1 MVWKT
6 ALAVIVLL
14 LIAAGGGAYWWYLLQ
29 AGDNLVLPG
38 TVEVQEVRLSSKIG
52 GRVKAVFV
60 DDGAEVK
67 ANDRL
72 VELDIPELRAQRK
85 QIAAQLDAAK
95 SAAAKADRG
104 PLDEEYEASKA
115 AVDAAKA
122 RLTKMDKGN
131 RDKEIEQVE
140 RNVEAWKV
148 DLANARRDLTRI
160 SGLVQTRSA
169 TQKELDDS
177 QARYDRLQATVN
189 EATVRLELMREGFRD
204 EDKAEALAE
213 FNRAKANDALL
224 HTGTREED
232 KAAAH
237 ARVDELAARL
247 SELDS
252 NIAEAVVRAPENAI
266 VELVSVRPGDTTTP
280 NQPVV
285 RILRAADLWIKA
297 FVPETELG
305 RVRLNQEVSV
315 TMDTYPERK
324 FQGHVTYVSSTAE
337 FTPRNVQSVDERRHQ
352 VFAIKI
358 RVIDPQGIFKSGMA
372 ADVHLPREPAEQKP
386 SEGTGK
392 RGTSA
397 P

>member
-6 ALAVIVLL
+6 ALAIFVILL
-14 LIAAGGGAYWWYLLQ
+14 VATGGAAYWWYFQL

-52 GRVKAVFV
+52 GRVKDVFV

-67 ANDRL
+67 ANDPL

-85 QIAAQLDAAK
+85 QIAAQLDAAE
-95 SAAAKADRG
+95 AAASKADRG

-160 SGLVQTRSA
+160 SGLVQTKSA

-189 EATVRLELMREGFRD
+189 EASVRLELMREGFRD

-237 ARVDELAARL
+237 ARVDELIARL

-252 NIAEAVVRAPENAI
+252 NIAEAIVKAPENAI
-266 VELVSVRPGDTTTP
+266 VELVSVRRGDTTAP

-285 RILRAADLWIKA
+285 RILRAKDLWVKA

-305 RVRLNQEVSV
+305 RVRLSEDVVV
-315 TMDTYPERK
+315 TMDTYPDRK
-324 FQGHVTYVSSTAE
+324 FNGKVTYVSSTAE
-337 FTPRNVQSVDERRHQ
+337 FTPRNVQSIDERRHQ
-352 VFAIKI
+352 VFAIKV
-358 RVIDPQGIFKSGMA
+358 RVDDPQGIFKSGMA
-372 ADVHLPREPAEQKP
+372 ADVHLPKEPGE
-386 SEGTGK
+386 
-392 RGTSA
+392 RGASA

>member
-6 ALAVIVLL
+6 ALAIIVIV
-14 LIAAGGGAYWWYLLQ
+14 LIAAGGAAYWWFLQQ

-38 TVEVQEVRLSSKIG
+38 TVEVQEVRLSSKIA
-52 GRVKAVFV
+52 GRVKEVFV

-67 ANDRL
+67 ANDPL
-72 VELDIPELRAQRK
+72 VELDIPELRAQHK

-95 SAAAKADRG
+95 AAAAKADRG
-104 PLDEEYEASKA
+104 PLEEEYEASKA

-140 RNVEAWKV
+140 KNVEAWKV

-160 SGLVQTRSA
+160 SGLVQTKSA

-189 EATVRLELMREGFRD
+189 EASVRLELMREGFRD

-232 KAAAH
+232 KAAAD
-237 ARVDELAARL
+237 ARVDELAAKL
-247 SELDS
+247 TELDS
-252 NIAEAVVRAPENAI
+252 NIAEAIVKAPEHAV
-266 VELVSVRPGDTTTP
+266 VELVSVRRGDTTAP

-285 RILRAADLWIKA
+285 RILRAKDLWVKA

-305 RVRLNQEVSV
+305 RVRLNEKVVV
-315 TMDTYPERK
+315 TMDTYPDRK
-324 FQGHVTYVSSTAE
+324 FNGRVTYVSPTAE
-337 FTPRNVQSVDERRHQ
+337 FTPRNVQSIDERRHQ
-352 VFAIKI
+352 VFAIKV
-358 RVIDPQGIFKSGMA
+358 RVDDPQGIFKSGMA
-372 ADVHLPREPAEQKP
+372 ADVHLPKEPGE
-386 SEGTGK
+386 
-392 RGTSA
+392 RGASA

>member
-6 ALAVIVLL
+6 ALAIIVIVL
-14 LIAAGGGAYWWYLLQ
+14 IAGGGAAYWWYFQQ

-38 TVEVQEVRLSSKIG
+38 TVEVQEVRLSSKIA
-52 GRVKAVFV
+52 GRVKDVFV

-67 ANDRL
+67 AGDAL
-72 VELDIPELRAQRK
+72 VELDIPELRAQHK

-95 SAAAKADRG
+95 AAAAKADRG

-140 RNVEAWKV
+140 KSVEAWKV
-148 DLANARRDLTRI
+148 DLANARRDLVRI
-160 SGLVQTRSA
+160 SGLVQSKSA
-169 TQKELDDS
+169 TQKELDDADS
-177 QARYDRLQATVN
+177 KYRRLEATVN
-189 EATVRLELMREGFRD
+189 EANARLELMKEGFRD

-237 ARVDELAARL
+237 ARVDELTARL

-252 NIAEAVVRAPENAI
+252 NIAEAIVKAPEHAV
-266 VELVSVRPGDTTTP
+266 VELVSVRRGDTTAP

-285 RILRAADLWIKA
+285 RILRAKDLWVKA

-305 RVRLNQEVSV
+305 RVRLNEDVVV
-315 TMDTYPERK
+315 TMDTYPDRK
-324 FQGHVTYVSSTAE
+324 FSGKVTYVSPTAE
-337 FTPRNVQSVDERRHQ
+337 FTPRNVQSIDERRHQ
-352 VFAIKI
+352 VFAIKV
-358 RVIDPQGIFKSGMA
+358 RVDDPQGIFKSGMA
-372 ADVHLPREPAEQKP
+372 ADVHLPKEPGE
-386 SEGTGK
+386 
-392 RGTSA
+392 RGASA

>member
-6 ALAVIVLL
+6 ALAIIVIVLV
-14 LIAAGGGAYWWYLLQ
+14 AGGGAAYWWFLLQ

-38 TVEVQEVRLSSKIG
+38 TVEVQEVRLSSKIA
-52 GRVKAVFV
+52 GRVKDVFV

-67 ANDRL
+67 AGDPL

-95 SAAAKADRG
+95 AAAAKADRG
-104 PLDEEYEASKA
+104 PLEEEYEASKA

-122 RLTKMDKGN
+122 RLTKMNRGN
-131 RDKEIEQVE
+131 RDQEIEQVE
-140 RNVEAWKV
+140 KNVEAWKV

-160 SGLVQTRSA
+160 SDLVQTKAA
-169 TQKELDDS
+169 TQKEYDDA
-177 QARYDRLQATVN
+177 QARYNRLQATVN
-189 EATVRLELMREGFRD
+189 EANARLELMKEGFRD

-237 ARVDELAARL
+237 ARVDELAAKL
-247 SELDS
+247 TELES
-252 NIAEAVVRAPENAI
+252 NIAEAIVKAPEHAV
-266 VELVSVRPGDTTTP
+266 VELVSVRRGDTTAP

-285 RILRAADLWIKA
+285 RILRAKDLWVKA

-305 RVRLNQEVSV
+305 RVRLNEPVVV
-315 TMDTYPERK
+315 TMDTYPDRK
-324 FQGHVTYVSSTAE
+324 FQGHVTYISPTAE
-337 FTPRNVQSVDERRHQ
+337 FTPRNVQSIDERRHQ
-352 VFAIKI
+352 VFAIKV
-358 RVIDPQGIFKSGMA
+358 RVEDPQGIFKSGMA
-372 ADVHLPREPAEQKP
+372 ADVHLPKEPKEKKV
-386 SEGTGK
+386 SGE
-392 RGTSA
+392 
-397 P
+397 